1 MIKDI
6 LKNLATIIFC
16 VIFSVVFGLLT
27 IPGFTNEINKEI
39 SGDKRRECIEILDE
53 KTKRIEN
60 KGLILEELTDEEVD
74 YTISKSE
81 IDGYYVIKFNKDI
94 YEVRIYFDNEENI
107 VSVQKEYPEGYNE
120 GNVILN
126 ICWLIIFPGIFWL
139 AALGGI
145 GVCIYNIKE
154 IIVKI
159 RRKKKQDEKV
169 EE

>member
-53 KTKRIEN
+53 KTKSIEN

-74 YTISKSE
+74 Y
-81 IDGYYVIKFNKDI
+81 
-94 YEVRIYFDNEENI
+94 NI
-107 VSVQKEYPEGYNE
+107 
-120 GNVILN
+120 
-126 ICWLIIFPGIFWL
+126 
-139 AALGGI
+139 
-145 GVCIYNIKE
+145 
-154 IIVKI
+154 
-159 RRKKKQDEKV
+159 
-169 EE
+169 